1 MDDQSLDLEAQAERE
16 AVEADPPRP
25 STAEML
31 ASCRAFILAVETN
44 ASPMALR
51 RIVQT
56 FGEVPIEPTA
66 LVWYVAAVLPIAD
79 TVKATLLEVRQ
90 LPSDCTDAGRWTALD
105 SASRR

>member
-1 MDDQSLDLEAQAERE
+1 
-16 AVEADPPRP
+16 
-25 STAEML
+25 ML
-31 ASCRAFILAVETN
+31 AQCREFVLAVETN

-79 TVKATLLEVRQ
+79 TVKAQLLEVRSAPLDRPDNGQ
-90 LPSDCTDAGRWTALD
+90 IDSPRQRLELVCSWIKAVKCGRRAFVR
-105 SASRR
+105 S